1 MNLMQHRKIEES
13 VWVLPHLC
21 AKLVNLIATTIWHS
35 PKCIWNP
42 QMSRKTFRKSFFNTL
57 FALFRR
63 WWWWWWSSSIINVIS
78 ATSFPGHILNNP
90 KTNRTKITHL
100 SASRA
105 IKTHNGPMGLPTT
118 TPTTSYRSFRSFLE
132 NVYILCRDVVCVPP
146 VKIYHNND
154 CSAVKITFS
163 PSRPRPRTKENSGAE
178 DQQTVQLEG
187 GRRGV
192 LVIIKRAA
200 TCDEDEQTMDT
211 ILGKQQFQIPPRLS
225 TFFNGQKCETR
236 AWSPTQTT
244 TPFSSLSPSTTHVR
258 PEDSLGS
265 GYRNSN
271 VYIVWRPL
279 N

>member
-35 PKCIWNP
+35 PKCVRNP
-42 QMSRKTFRKSFFNTL
+42 QMSRKTFQKSFFNTL

-78 ATSFPGHILNNP
+78 TISFPGHILNNP
-90 KTNRTKITHL
+90 KENRTKTTHL

-105 IKTHNGPMGLPTT
+105 IKTHNGPMGLPNS
-118 TPTTSYRSFRSFLE
+118 TPTSSYRSFRSFLQ
-132 NVYILCRDVVCVPP
+132 NVYILCLDVVVCVPT
-146 VKIYHNND
+146 VKIYNKND

-163 PSRPRPRTKENSGAE
+163 PSRPRLRTKENSGGE
-178 DQQTVQLEG
+178 DLQTVQLAG

-192 LVIIKRAA
+192 VVIIKRAA

-211 ILGKQQFQIPPRLS
+211 ILDKQQFQIPPRLS
-225 TFFNGQKCETR
+225 TVFNDQKCE
-236 AWSPTQTT
+236 AQTT
-244 TPFSSLSPSTTHVR
+244 TPFSPLSPSTTHVR

-265 GYRNSN
+265 GYRNLN